1 MAAKKRTPFQIEQD
15 RATTARL
22 YLQGKTQAEIAG
34 VIGVSRVQISH
45 DLKFIQAEWREKR
58 FRDIDQMKADQ
69 LAKIDNVETEAWAAW
84 IRSQQDKVV
93 SVAERTVDDGE
104 KSKTSMRKEGQAGDP
119 RFLERVCWAI
129 EQRLRIFGFYAPTK
143 VAIEDLDRLIENE
156 LARLKEQGE
165 GEPSNDL
172 IC

>member
-1 MAAKKRTPFQIEQD
+1 MAAPKRGPFQIEQD
-15 RATTARL
+15 RAVIARL

-34 VIGVSRVQISH
+34 VIGVARSQIAY
-45 DLKFIQAEWREKR
+45 DLKVIQTEWREKR

-93 SVAERTVDDGE
+93 SVAERTIDDGE

-143 VAIEDLDRLIENE
+143 IAVEDLDRLIESE
-156 LARLKEQGE
+156 LARLKEHGE
-165 GEPSNDL
+165 AEPQNDL
-172 IC
+172 VC